1 MNGSA
6 NGASPV
12 LEPAPAEEK
21 EAGYS
26 RKNPFP
32 ARLVVNRKLTGEGSE
47 KDTRHFEISLQGS
60 GLTYE
65 AGDALGI
72 MPTNSPELVDEIL
85 KALQFDGEEEVS
97 GPEGEKCRFGL
108 PSFGNTRLS
117 RRIANS

>member
-1 MNGSA
+1 MVPR
-6 NGASPV
+6 PV

-60 GLTYE
+60 GLN
-65 AGDALGI
+65 L
-72 MPTNSPELVDEIL
+72 
-85 KALQFDGEEEVS
+85 
-97 GPEGEKCRFGL
+97 
-108 PSFGNTRLS
+108 
-117 RRIANS
+117 